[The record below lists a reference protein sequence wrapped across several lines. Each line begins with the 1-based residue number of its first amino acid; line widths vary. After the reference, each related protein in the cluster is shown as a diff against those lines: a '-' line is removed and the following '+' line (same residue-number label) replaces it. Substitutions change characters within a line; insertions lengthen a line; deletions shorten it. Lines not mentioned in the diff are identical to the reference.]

1 MPVNTCEKSRSHLI
15 ITRWYL
21 NLVIK
26 TKYWVLLGIM
36 PLFVG
41 VLIGMS
47 FQTYDA
53 EAITAKGSQGLTSPK
68 SYGSAT
74 SGIVCGDRLC
84 SEIGTPSASMPS
96 VLEVI
101 DADMPSY
108 MPTMDFKET
117 YGFHND
123 ADDTYAIRFGFTA
136 GDRDLKNII
145 IECKSDVFTH
155 EIVIANLKAFESAAG
170 FSRIKALDPA
180 SITGSIVAFEL
191 AG

>member
-1 MPVNTCEKSRSHLI
+1 MT
-15 ITRWYL
+15 
-21 NLVIK
+21 
-26 TKYWVLLGIM
+26 TKYWALLVIV

-41 VLIGMS
+41 ILIGMS
-47 FQTYDA
+47 VQINEA
-53 EAITAKGSQGLTSPK
+53 EAIKAKGSPGLTSPK

-74 SGIVCGDRLC
+74 ASIVCGDKLC
-84 SEIGTPSASMPS
+84 SEIATPSASMPLVLS
-96 VLEVI
+96 VKV
-101 DADMPSY
+101 ADMPSY
-108 MPTMDFKET
+108 MPTLDFKET

-145 IECKSDVFTH
+145 ILCKSDVFQH
-155 EIVIANLKAFESAAG
+155 EIVVESLKAFESAVG

>member
-1 MPVNTCEKSRSHLI
+1 M
-15 ITRWYL
+15 
-21 NLVIK
+21 IK
-26 TKYWVLLGIM
+26 TKYWALLAIVPLLVGIQ
-36 PLFVG
+36 
-41 VLIGMS
+41 IGMS
-47 FQTYDA
+47 FQINDA
-53 EAITAKGSQGLTSPK
+53 EAIKAQGSQGYLSPK

-74 SGIVCGDRLC
+74 AGIVCGDRLC
-84 SEIGTPSASMPS
+84 SEINLPFASMPS
-96 VLEVI
+96 EVTE
-101 DADMPSY
+101 ADMPSY
-108 MPTMDFKET
+108 MPSLDFKET

-123 ADDTYAIRFGFTA
+123 SDDTWSIRFGFTA

-155 EIVIANLKAFESAAG
+155 EIVVESLKAFESATG

>member
-1 MPVNTCEKSRSHLI
+1 VT
-15 ITRWYL
+15 
-21 NLVIK
+21 K
-26 TKYWVLLGIM
+26 TKYWALLAIVPLLVGIQ
-36 PLFVG
+36 
-41 VLIGMS
+41 IGMS
-47 FQTYDA
+47 FQINDA
-53 EAITAKGSQGLTSPK
+53 EAIPAKGSPGTLSPK

-74 SGIVCGDRLC
+74 AGIVCGDRLC

-96 VLEVI
+96 VLTVI
-101 DADMPSY
+101 EAEMPSY
-108 MPTMDFKET
+108 MPTLDFKET

-155 EIVIANLKAFESAAG
+155 EIVIESLKAFESATG

>member
-1 MPVNTCEKSRSHLI
+1 MT
-15 ITRWYL
+15 
-21 NLVIK
+21 
-26 TKYWVLLGIM
+26 TKYWALLGIM

-47 FQTYDA
+47 IQIS
-53 EAITAKGSQGLTSPK
+53 EAQLDEPRLGAALPPK
-68 SYGSAT
+68 SYGAAT
-74 SGIVCGDRLC
+74 AGIVCGDRLC
-84 SEIGTPSASMPS
+84 SDIATPSATMP
-96 VLEVI
+96 LEIKVI
-101 DADMPSY
+101 EAEMPSY
-108 MPTMDFKET
+108 MPTLDFKET